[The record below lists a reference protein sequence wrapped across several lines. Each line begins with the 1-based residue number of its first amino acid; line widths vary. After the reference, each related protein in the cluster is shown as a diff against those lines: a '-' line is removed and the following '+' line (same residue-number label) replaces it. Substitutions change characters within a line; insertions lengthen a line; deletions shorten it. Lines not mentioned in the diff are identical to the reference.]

1 MYIAKQLRE
10 KSIAEYILYMWQ
22 IEDLIRAYG
31 CSLQRIRHE
40 YIDKFD
46 YTDEQK
52 EDMLDWY
59 GNLVRMMNQEGKRER
74 GHLQI
79 NAIIVK
85 DLMDLHNQ
93 LMQSAKFP
101 FYNAEYYKVLPFI
114 VELRNK
120 GDKDVNEV
128 ETCLDALYGVM
139 LLRLK
144 KKEITLDTMTAI
156 KEITTFVGMLSDY
169 YQKDKTEGLV
179 FEDEQTKS
187 PHNEH
192 LDYRLQR
199 PTGKRNAVVASK
211 ICTTHV
217 V

>member
-22 IEDLIRAYG
+22 IEDLIRAYD

-46 YTDEQK
+46 YTAEQK
-52 EDMLDWY
+52 EEMLDWY

-93 LMQSAKFP
+93 LMQSTKFP
-101 FYNAEYYKVLPFI
+101 FYNTAYYKVLPFI

-120 GDKDVNEV
+120 GDKEVN
-128 ETCLDALYGVM
+128 
-139 LLRLK
+139 
-144 KKEITLDTMTAI
+144 
-156 KEITTFVGMLSDY
+156 
-169 YQKDKTEGLV
+169 
-179 FEDEQTKS
+179 
-187 PHNEH
+187 
-192 LDYRLQR
+192 
-199 PTGKRNAVVASK
+199 
-211 ICTTHV
+211 
-217 V
+217 

>member
-31 CSLQRIRHE
+31 CSLLRIRHE

-46 YTDEQK
+46 YTAEQK
-52 EDMLDWY
+52 EEMLDWY

-79 NAIIVK
+79 NAIIVD

-93 LMQSAKFP
+93 LIQSTKFP

-120 GDKDVNEV
+120 GDKHVNEI

-144 KKEITLDTMTAI
+144 QKEITPDTMTAI
-156 KEITTFVGMLSDY
+156 KEITTFVGMLADY
-169 YQKDKTEGLV
+169 YQKDKTEGLI
-179 FEDEQTKS
+179 FEDE
-187 PHNEH
+187 
-192 LDYRLQR
+192 
-199 PTGKRNAVVASK
+199 
-211 ICTTHV
+211 
-217 V
+217 